1 MSNIAAQWRAELRH
15 LQKVAND
22 DGYHEVIR
30 QHARWKA
37 AKIHNYLDDAPRRD
51 RGDA

>member
-1 MSNIAAQWRAELRH
+1 MSNIVDQWRDELSH

-37 AKIHNYLDDAPRRD
+37 TKIHNYLDEAARHE